1 MPADYLTPEEQESY
15 EQVIT
20 LINKYVYIDEYQKK
34 IIEALDEL
42 VDVLTKGDL

>member
-20 LINKYVYIDEYQKK
+20 LINKYVYIDE
-34 IIEALDEL
+34 
-42 VDVLTKGDL
+42 

>member
-20 LINKYVYIDEYQKK
+20 FINKYVYIDEYQKK

>member
-1 MPADYLTPEEQESY
+1 MPADYLTSEEQESY

-20 LINKYVYIDEYQKK
+20 LINKYVYIGEYQNK